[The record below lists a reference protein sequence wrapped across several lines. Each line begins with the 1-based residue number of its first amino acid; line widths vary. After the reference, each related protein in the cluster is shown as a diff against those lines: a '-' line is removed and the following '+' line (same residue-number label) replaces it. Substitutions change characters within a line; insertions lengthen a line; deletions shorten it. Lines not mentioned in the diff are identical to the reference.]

1 MLSSPDADLVRRDPA
16 LPGLGTVLDPA
27 RFVAALRAARPELGI
42 EAVRVGY
49 VHYKPGHKCL
59 VGYRLARSERA
70 PEPSDP
76 RSTGTLPGPLD
87 LYAVAQRR
95 ERWEREHPA
104 EGHAPQDGHR
114 RVSLAGEAVTVA
126 LFPDDLELGTL
137 GHLFEAD
144 ARTRLLRD
152 LLPGR
157 PDLRAGPV
165 GTLAYKPQ
173 RRYVGRLLGPDGP
186 LVLKVCAAKDYA
198 ATVATAGALRSRGPL
213 RIPRVLGCSDEH
225 RVLAFEWLAGDR
237 LSDLV
242 VQRGRTGGEPPRD
255 AAALVGTAL
264 AALHAQPADGLPR
277 LARAEEARQLCARA
291 EELAHTF
298 PPLAERAALLAHRL
312 ATRLRDAPTAEHP
325 IHGDFYAKQVLL
337 DGGRVGIIDLDQAA
351 RGDPAFDLGRFIAHV
366 ERAAVRDGLPARHV
380 ADLTRAFLD
389 GYQAATGRP
398 APDRVGLYVAIGLLL
413 MLRDPFRYHAP
424 GWPEQ
429 TAAILARAEAVPF
442 GAPARP
448 IG

>member
-42 EAVRVGY
+42 EAVQVGY
-49 VHYKPGHKCL
+49 VHYKPGRECI
-59 VGYRLARSERA
+59 VGYRLPRSERA

-76 RSTGTLPGPLD
+76 RALRGTLD

-95 ERWEREHPA
+95 ERWERKHPA
-104 EGHAPQDGHR
+104 AGHAPGDGHR
-114 RVSLAGEAVTVA
+114 RVSLADEAVTVA
-126 LFPDDLELGTL
+126 LFPDDLTLGTL

-198 ATVATAGALRSRGPL
+198 ATVATAGALGSRGLL
-213 RIPRVLGCSDEH
+213 RIPRVLGCSDQH
-225 RVLAFEWLAGDR
+225 RVLAFEWLAGER

-242 VQRGRTGGEPPRD
+242 VQRGRTGGEPQRRGRAGRRGARRPPHHPR
-255 AAALVGTAL
+255 
-264 AALHAQPADGLPR
+264 P
-277 LARAEEARQLCARA
+277 
-291 EELAHTF
+291 
-298 PPLAERAALLAHRL
+298 
-312 ATRLRDAPTAEHP
+312 
-325 IHGDFYAKQVLL
+325 
-337 DGGRVGIIDLDQAA
+337 A
-351 RGDPAFDLGRFIAHV
+351 RGWSAAPGARGGGATVVRPGGGACAHV
-366 ERAAVRDGLPARHV
+366 STPGR
-380 ADLTRAFLD
+380 
-389 GYQAATGRP
+389 TGRGPRAP
-398 APDRVGLYVAIGLLL
+398 APHPPPRRPHGGACDPRRLLRQAGPVGRPRGGHHRPRPGGARRSCVRSGAVH
-413 MLRDPFRYHAP
+413 RAP
-424 GWPEQ
+424 
-429 TAAILARAEAVPF
+429 RACRSAGRSP
-442 GAPARP
+442 GAT
-448 IG
+448 

>member
-1 MLSSPDADLVRRDPA
+1 MKS
-16 LPGLGTVLDPA
+16 
-27 RFVAALRAARPELGI
+27 
-42 EAVRVGY
+42 
-49 VHYKPGHKCL
+49 
-59 VGYRLARSERA
+59 
-70 PEPSDP
+70 
-76 RSTGTLPGPLD
+76 
-87 LYAVAQRR
+87 
-95 ERWEREHPA
+95 PA
-104 EGHAPQDGHR
+104 EGRAPGDGQR
-114 RVSLAGEAVTVA
+114 RVALPGEAVTVA
-126 LFPDDLELGTL
+126 LFPEDAKLGTL

-198 ATVATAGALRSRGPL
+198 ATVATARALGSRGL
-213 RIPRVLGCSDEH
+213 LGIPRVLGCSDQH
-225 RVLAFEWLAGDR
+225 RVLAFEWLAGER

-255 AAALVGTAL
+255 AAALAGAAL

-291 EELAHTF
+291 AELAHTY
-298 PPLAERAALLAHRL
+298 PPLAERAAVLAHRL
-312 ATRLRDAPTAEHP
+312 AARLRDAPTAEHA

-337 DGGRVGIIDLDQAA
+337 DGRRVGIIDLDQAA

-366 ERAAVRDGLPARHV
+366 GRAALRDRLPARHV
-380 ADLTRAFLD
+380 VGVTRAFLE

-398 APDRVGLYVAIGLLL
+398 APERVGLYVAIALFL
-413 MLRDPFRYHAP
+413 MLRDPFRYHEP

-429 TAAILARAEAVPF
+429 TAAILARAEAISF

>member
-1 MLSSPDADLVRRDPA
+1 
-16 LPGLGTVLDPA
+16 
-27 RFVAALRAARPELGI
+27 
-42 EAVRVGY
+42 
-49 VHYKPGHKCL
+49 
-59 VGYRLARSERA
+59 
-70 PEPSDP
+70 
-76 RSTGTLPGPLD
+76 
-87 LYAVAQRR
+87 
-95 ERWEREHPA
+95 A
-104 EGHAPQDGHR
+104 EGQAPGDGQR
-114 RVSLAGEAVTVA
+114 RVSLPGEAVTVA
-126 LFPDDLELGTL
+126 LFPDDAKLGTL

-198 ATVATAGALRSRGPL
+198 ATVATAGALGSRGLL
-213 RIPRVLGCSDEH
+213 RIPRVLGCSDQH
-225 RVLAFEWLAGDR
+225 RVLAFEWLAGER

-255 AAALVGTAL
+255 AAALAGAAL

-298 PPLAERAALLAHRL
+298 PPLAERAAVLARRL
-312 ATRLRDAPTAEHP
+312 ATRLRDAPTAEHA

-337 DGGRVGIIDLDQAA
+337 DGRGVGIIDLDQAA
-351 RGDPAFDLGRFIAHV
+351 RGDPAFDLGRFIAHL
-366 ERAAVRDGLPARHV
+366 ERAALRDGLPARHV
-380 ADLTRAFLD
+380 ADLTRAFLE

-398 APDRVGLYVAIGLLL
+398 APERVDLYVAIGLFL
-413 MLRDPFRYHAP
+413 MLRDPFRYHEP

-429 TAAILARAEAVPF
+429 TAAILARAEAISF

>member
-1 MLSSPDADLVRRDPA
+1 VHPGHCEGHDDPA
-16 LPGLGTVLDPA
+16 GLRG
-27 RFVAALRAARPELGI
+27 G
-42 EAVRVGY
+42 
-49 VHYKPGHKCL
+49 GHL
-59 VGYRLARSERA
+59 NV
-70 PEPSDP
+70 PFW
-76 RSTGTLPGPLD
+76 TLPGTLD

-95 ERWEREHPA
+95 ERWERKHPA
-104 EGHAPQDGHR
+104 AGQAPGDGQR
-114 RVSLAGEAVTVA
+114 RVSLPGEAVTVA
-126 LFPDDLELGTL
+126 LFPDDAKLGTL

-198 ATVATAGALRSRGPL
+198 ATVATAGALGSRGLL
-213 RIPRVLGCSDEH
+213 RIPRVLGCSDQH
-225 RVLAFEWLAGDR
+225 RVLAFEWLAGER

-255 AAALVGTAL
+255 AAALAGAAL

-298 PPLAERAALLAHRL
+298 PPLAERAAVLARRL
-312 ATRLRDAPTAEHP
+312 ATRLRDAPTAEHA

-337 DGGRVGIIDLDQAA
+337 DGRGVGIIDLDQAA
-351 RGDPAFDLGRFIAHV
+351 RGDPAFDLGRFIAHL
-366 ERAAVRDGLPARHV
+366 ERAALRDGLPARHV
-380 ADLTRAFLD
+380 ADLTRAFLE

-398 APDRVGLYVAIGLLL
+398 APERVDLYVAIGLFL
-413 MLRDPFRYHAP
+413 MLRDPFRYHEP

-429 TAAILARAEAVPF
+429 TAAILARAEAISF

>member
-27 RFVAALRAARPELGI
+27 RFVAALGAARPELGI
-42 EAVRVGY
+42 EAVQVGY
-49 VHYKPGHKCL
+49 VHYKPGRECI
-59 VGYRLARSERA
+59 VGYRLPRSERA
-70 PEPSDP
+70 PDPSDP
-76 RSTGTLPGPLD
+76 RALRGTLD

-95 ERWEREHPA
+95 ERWERKHPA
-104 EGHAPQDGHR
+104 AGHAPGDGHR
-114 RVSLAGEAVTVA
+114 RVSLADEAVTVA
-126 LFPDDLELGTL
+126 LFPDDLTLGTL

-198 ATVATAGALRSRGPL
+198 ATVATAGALGSRGPL
-213 RIPRVLGCSDEH
+213 RIPRVLGCSDQH
-225 RVLAFEWLAGDR
+225 RVLGFEWLAGDH

-277 LARAEEARQLCARA
+277 LTRAEEARQVCTRA
-291 EELAHTF
+291 EELAHTY

-312 ATRLRDAPTAEHP
+312 ATRLRDAPTAEHA

-337 DGGRVGIIDLDQAA
+337 DGGRVGIIDRDQ
-351 RGDPAFDLGRFIAHV
+351 
-366 ERAAVRDGLPARHV
+366 
-380 ADLTRAFLD
+380 
-389 GYQAATGRP
+389 
-398 APDRVGLYVAIGLLL
+398 
-413 MLRDPFRYHAP
+413 FRYHAP

>member
-1 MLSSPDADLVRRDPA
+1 MVSLPDADLVRRDPA

-70 PEPSDP
+70 PEPADP
-76 RSTGTLPGPLD
+76 GTLRGTLD

-95 ERWEREHPA
+95 ERWERKHPA
-104 EGHAPQDGHR
+104 AGHAPGDGHR
-114 RVSLAGEAVTVA
+114 RVSLADEAVTVA
-126 LFPDDLELGTL
+126 LFPDDLTLGTL

-198 ATVATAGALRSRGPL
+198 ATVATAGALGSRGLL
-213 RIPRVLGCSDEH
+213 RIPRVLGCSDQH
-225 RVLAFEWLAGDR
+225 RVLAFEWLAGER

-255 AAALVGTAL
+255 AAALAGTAL

-277 LARAEEARQLCARA
+277 LARAEEAPQLCARA

-298 PPLAERAALLAHRL
+298 PPLAERAAVLARRL
-312 ATRLRDAPTAEHP
+312 ATHLRDAPTAEHA
-325 IHGDFYAKQVLL
+325 IHGDFHANQVLL
-337 DGGRVGIIDLDQAA
+337 DGGRVGIDLDQAA
-351 RGDPAFDLGRFIAHV
+351 NGDPAFDLGRFVAHL
-366 ERAAVRDGLPARHV
+366 ERAALRNGLPARHV
-380 ADLTRAFLD
+380 VDLTRAFLD

-398 APDRVGLYVAIGLLL
+398 APERVGLYAAIGLFR
-413 MLRDPFRYHAP
+413 MLHHPFRYYEP
-424 GWPEQ
+424 VWPEQ
-429 TAAILARAEAVPF
+429 TAAILARAEAILDDEAAIEHP
-442 GAPARP
+442 
-448 IG
+448 

>member
-1 MLSSPDADLVRRDPA
+1 MLSLPDADLVRRDPA

-42 EAVRVGY
+42 EAVQVSY
-49 VHYKPGHKCL
+49 VHYKPGRECI
-59 VGYRLARSERA
+59 VGYRLPRSERA

-76 RSTGTLPGPLD
+76 RALRGTLD

-95 ERWEREHPA
+95 ERRERKHPA
-104 EGHAPQDGHR
+104 AGRAP
-114 RVSLAGEAVTVA
+114 
-126 LFPDDLELGTL
+126 
-137 GHLFEAD
+137 
-144 ARTRLLRD
+144 
-152 LLPGR
+152 
-157 PDLRAGPV
+157 
-165 GTLAYKPQ
+165 
-173 RRYVGRLLGPDGP
+173 
-186 LVLKVCAAKDYA
+186 
-198 ATVATAGALRSRGPL
+198 
-213 RIPRVLGCSDEH
+213 GCSDEH
-225 RVLAFEWLAGDR
+225 RVLAFEWLAGER

-255 AAALVGTAL
+255 AAALAGTAL

-312 ATRLRDAPTAEHP
+312 AARLRDAPTAEHP

-389 GYQAATGRP
+389 GYQAATG
-398 APDRVGLYVAIGLLL
+398 
-413 MLRDPFRYHAP
+413 
-424 GWPEQ
+424 
-429 TAAILARAEAVPF
+429 
-442 GAPARP
+442 
-448 IG
+448 

>member
-27 RFVAALRAARPELGI
+27 RFVAALGAARPELGI
-42 EAVRVGY
+42 EAVQVGY
-49 VHYKPGHKCL
+49 VHYKPGRECI
-59 VGYRLARSERA
+59 VGYRLPRSERA

-76 RSTGTLPGPLD
+76 RALRGTLD

-95 ERWEREHPA
+95 ERWEREHA
-104 EGHAPQDGHR
+104 AAGQAPGDGHR

-126 LFPDDLELGTL
+126 LFPDDARLGTL

-298 PPLAERAALLAHRL
+298 PPLAERAAVLARRL
-312 ATRLRDAPTAEHP
+312 ATRLRDAPTAEHA

-337 DGGRVGIIDLDQAA
+337 DGRRVGIIDLDQAA
-351 RGDPAFDLGRFIAHV
+351 RGDPACDLGRFTAHL
-366 ERAAVRDGLPARHV
+366 ERASLPDGRPALHV
-380 ADLTRAFLD
+380 ADLTRAFLE
-389 GYQAATGRP
+389 GYHPAAAGRP
-398 APDRVGLYVAIGLLL
+398 APERVDLYVAIGLFL
-413 MLRDPFRYHAP
+413 MLRDPFRYHEP

-429 TAAILARAEAVPF
+429 TAAILARAEAISF
-442 GAPARP
+442 GAPDRP

>member
-27 RFVAALRAARPELGI
+27 RFVAALRAARPELEI
-42 EAVRVGY
+42 EAVQVGY
-49 VHYKPGHKCL
+49 VHYKPGRECI
-59 VGYRLARSERA
+59 VGYRLPRSERA
-70 PEPSDP
+70 PEPSEP
-76 RSTGTLPGPLD
+76 VTLRGTLD

-95 ERWEREHPA
+95 ERWERKHPA
-104 EGHAPQDGHR
+104 EGHAPQDGHG

-126 LFPDDLELGTL
+126 LFPDDLTLGTL

-198 ATVATAGALRSRGPL
+198 ATVATAGALGSRGLL
-213 RIPRVLGCSDEH
+213 RIPRVLGCSDQH
-225 RVLAFEWLAGDR
+225 RVLAFEWLAGER

-255 AAALVGTAL
+255 AAALAGAAL

-298 PPLAERAALLAHRL
+298 PPLAERAAVLARRL
-312 ATRLRDAPTAEHP
+312 ATRLRDAPTAEHA

-337 DGGRVGIIDLDQAA
+337 DGRGVGIIDLDQAA
-351 RGDPAFDLGRFIAHV
+351 RGDPAFDLGRFIAHL
-366 ERAAVRDGLPARHV
+366 ERAALRDGLPARHV
-380 ADLTRAFLD
+380 ADLTRAFLE

-398 APDRVGLYVAIGLLL
+398 APERVDLYVAIGLFL
-413 MLRDPFRYHAP
+413 MLRDPFRYHEP

-429 TAAILARAEAVPF
+429 TAAILARAEAISF